1 MTSGTEARIGSL
13 VAAVGLGLAAY
24 HATSLPNPMDG
35 FNLLYLKT
43 GPLETCAIGILIWLH
58 AKYRRATNYHL

>member
-13 VAAVGLGLAAY
+13 IAAGGIGWAAY
-24 HATSLPNPMDG
+24 HATSLPDPVQG
-35 FNLLYLKT
+35 LSLLYLKT

-58 AKYRRATNYHL
+58 AKYRRSTSYHL